1 MARGVG
7 PAKPRLRDVA
17 REAGVSLGAASDSLS
32 GKNQISEETRQRVR
46 DAAKRLGYV
55 PDPSAR
61 ALSSGKV
68 RAIGFVIGALQRPGE
83 FAAYRNHWADI
94 IGAGTLAA
102 TERGYAFT
110 VLPGLEGELMVNVP
124 VSGLI
129 VLDTS
134 VDDPYLEAAFG
145 RGVPVLADGLPGDA
159 RVAVDAHLDF
169 HAAVALAM
177 DHFAE
182 HGAQRPALLWPK
194 LQTVSAREL
203 QRGYADW
210 CTQHDLEP
218 LAFSVDLESG
228 ASAAAVESLLRSP
241 ADAVLVAAPVTS
253 VLIDA
258 AEKRGLNV
266 GKDLRL
272 ITVNEN
278 SDTRLE
284 QLDVSTLHYSISE
297 YVGGAID
304 RFIEVIEGKRE
315 PGQPSGV
322 PFTFTARGSSLGTRL
337 RRRAGDLA

>member
-1 MARGVG
+1 MARGEG

-83 FAAYRNHWADI
+83 FAAYRTHWADV

-124 VSGLI
+124 VSGLM
-129 VLDTS
+129 VLDTGPQ
-134 VDDPYLEAAFG
+134 DPYLEAAFG
-145 RGVPVLADGLPGDA
+145 RGVPVLTDGVSEDD

-169 HAAVALAM
+169 RSAVAEAM

-182 HGAQRPALLWPK
+182 QGATRPSLMWPK
-194 LQTVSAREL
+194 LQTVSTREL
-203 QRGYADW
+203 ERGYLEW
-210 CTQHDLEP
+210 CEQHDVQP
-218 LAFSVDLESG
+218 LLFIVDLEAG
-228 ASAAAVESLLRSP
+228 GTNEAIEALLRSP
-241 ADAVLVAAPVTS
+241 ADAVLVAVPVTAS
-253 VLIDA
+253 LIEA

-266 GKDLRL
+266 GKDLRV
-272 ITVNEN
+272 ITLDEN
-278 SDTRLE
+278 SDRRLE
-284 QLDVSTLHYSISE
+284 QLDISTLAYSIAE
-297 YVGGAID
+297 YVDGAVA
-304 RFIEVIEGKRE
+304 RFIDVIEGKRP
-315 PGQPSGV
+315 PGQRSNV
-322 PFTFTARGSSLGTRL
+322 ALSFTARGSSLGTRL
-337 RRRAGDLA
+337 RRRAGDQG